1 MKQKF
6 DVLFVADPRFEG
18 GSSTALAL
26 EMRVAARADYKT
38 GLMMVRG
45 PIIGHPFP
53 VHPEIRQALE
63 SGLVERTDPEMDI
76 EADVVLVH
84 HPSILNHMLRPRPR
98 VRTGRVIVVLHH
110 PIKDATGAPQYE
122 LEVVH
127 QHALM
132 AFGAERVDFA
142 PVSQVVRHGLPVNL
156 PKGTTVLDENWDNL
170 IEMHRWPR
178 RARRNRKDP
187 VVIGRHSRPDPKKWP
202 DTREEAFAAWPRR
215 HDWRTRIL
223 GGEAYLT
230 EKYGAL
236 PPNWELIEFNGEPVS
251 EFLASLDVWVYFHSS
266 DWIEAF
272 GRTTLEAM
280 ATGVPVILP
289 EHFRHLFADAAI
301 YVEPEGVEK
310 AVLELTGSDEKWQ
323 AASDRARQF
332 AERHDEQQFVQ
343 RLQRILGDGCS
354 RDKLPERARGSGGS
368 AFLPSLPDANVLFL
382 SSNGIG
388 MGHLVQQ
395 LAIADRLPPGLRP
408 VFVTFSYAMKITV
421 QAGYATEFLPHHR
434 NSGMDPEEWNDHLAE
449 ILLELLLRLRPRVI
463 LYDATAAFDGV
474 IRALQ
479 TYDSAFSIWVR
490 RAMWQESHRVF
501 VPALDAFDAVIEPG
515 DLASELD
522 IGPTV
527 SQLDRVLEVPPVLH
541 IDPESRLP
549 RDMARERLGVPE
561 DAIVVAMQMGG
572 GNNYELDDLKSKI
585 VEELLEHPDVLVLD
599 LKSPIRTGSQAEKQI
614 SERLVPVEL
623 FPAFRYS
630 NAFDAAVSAAGYNAF
645 HENILGGIPTLFV
658 PNEGE
663 NMDLQANRA
672 IWAELSGCGLMCRR
686 DLDQPRLKTL
696 LTRLLDGDSR
706 EAMRRACEIFARE
719 QTNGAEDIAA
729 YVEDHARL
737 HFADRNPVVSP

>member
-1 MKQKF
+1 MKQRF
-6 DVLFVADPRFEG
+6 DILFVADPRFEG

-26 EMRVAARADYKT
+26 EMRVAANAGYKT
-38 GLMMVRG
+38 GLLMVRG

-53 VHPEIRQALE
+53 VHPEIRKALE
-63 SGLVERTDPEMDI
+63 SGLVERTDPDLDVQ
-76 EADVVLVH
+76 ADVVLVH
-84 HPSILNHMLRPRPR
+84 HPSILNYMMRPRPR
-98 VRTGRVIVVLHH
+98 VRTSRVIVVLHH
-110 PIKDATGAPQYE
+110 PIKDATGAQQYE
-122 LEVVH
+122 LEAVQ

-132 AFGAERVDFA
+132 AFGAENVDFA
-142 PVSQVVRHGLPVNL
+142 PVSQVVRHGLPINL
-156 PKGTTVLDENWDNL
+156 PKGSKVLEENWDNL
-170 IEMHRWPR
+170 IELHRWPR
-178 RARRNRKDP
+178 RTMRNRNDA

-202 DTREEAFAAWPRR
+202 DTIEEALDAWPQR
-215 HDWRTRIL
+215 HDWRIRIL
-223 GGEAYLT
+223 GGGPYLS
-230 EKYGAL
+230 EKYGML
-236 PPNWELIEFNGEPVS
+236 PPHWELIEFNREPVS

-266 DWIEAF
+266 EWIEAF

-301 YVEPEGVEK
+301 YVEPEGVEE

-332 AERHDEQQFVQ
+332 AEWHGEQQFVQ
-343 RLQRILGDGCS
+343 RLRRIFEDGYS
-354 RDKLPERARGSGGS
+354 AEKLPEWGHGSGGTV
-368 AFLPSLPDANVLFL
+368 FLPSLPGANVLFV

-408 VFVTFSYAMKITV
+408 VFVTFSYGMKITV

-434 NSGMDPEEWNDHLAE
+434 NSGMEPEEWNDHLAE

-463 LYDATAAFDGV
+463 LYDATAAFDGA

-479 TYDSAFSIWVR
+479 TYGSAFSIWVR
-490 RAMWQESHRVF
+490 RAMWQESHRAF
-501 VPALDAFDAVIEPG
+501 LPALDAFDAVIEPG

-541 IDPESRLP
+541 IDPDSRLP
-549 RDMARERLGVPE
+549 REMAREMLGVPE
-561 DAIVVAMQMGG
+561 DTIVVAMQMGG
-572 GNNYELDDLKSKI
+572 GNNFVLDALKSKI
-585 VEELLEHPDVLVLD
+585 LGELLEHPDVLVLD
-599 LKSPIRTGSQAEKQI
+599 LKSSIRTGLQADKETPD
-614 SERLVPVEL
+614 RLVPVEL

-645 HENILGGIPTLFV
+645 HENILGGVPTLFV

-686 DLDQPRLKTL
+686 DFDQPRLGAL
-696 LTRLLDGDSR
+696 LTQLLDRDTR
-706 EAMRRACEIFARE
+706 DAMRQACAIFARE
-719 QTNGAEDIAA
+719 QSNGAEEIAA
-729 YVEDHARL
+729 YVEDHARM